1 MQDLKELSTEL
12 AEMTAVNN
20 HVNALIKVAEYLE
33 LTRIASKL
41 YFIRSKQ
48 ENRGG
53 LDYYDAKEKR
63 ELYGELMEAG
73 YASFGKNWDQVYQ
86 SL

>member
-12 AEMTAVNN
+12 AEMTAIND

-41 YFIRSKQ
+41 YFIRTKQ

-53 LDYYDAKEKR
+53 LDHYDAKEKY
-63 ELYGELMEAG
+63 ELYSELMLAG
-73 YASFGKNWDQVYQ
+73 NQSYGMAWHQVYM